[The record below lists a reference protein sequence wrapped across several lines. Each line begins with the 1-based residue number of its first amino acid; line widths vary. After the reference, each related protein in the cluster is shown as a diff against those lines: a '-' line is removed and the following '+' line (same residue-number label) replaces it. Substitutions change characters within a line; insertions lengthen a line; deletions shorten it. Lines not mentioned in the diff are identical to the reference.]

1 MYYRYVSE
9 HEQFL
14 LSRAMMTSVECCL
27 RPLGN
32 QVAQEDFYAT
42 LPPEKHIKVGDIIG
56 VAGEECDDF
65 DMPLSRYSV
74 KALINDYNGVPIN
87 SYVVKKLTED
97 RQEGL
102 TFSLSKSDCKS
113 ICVDYEPGLELLA
126 MGSNVVKLG
135 GGVKQQKKFT
145 SFTPSDMSTYFV
157 DKDSGRIRYIIAKV
171 RGILSQE
178 RAKDTLDHINVKN
191 TLTGTSVSWKP
202 IVIGGF
208 RTREPLSI
216 DGCLYLEIELE
227 RGGYTP
233 EELRGVSFDALLN
246 VDVPPN
252 NIMMF

>member
-9 HEQFL
+9 HEQLL
-14 LSRAMMTSVECCL
+14 LSRAMTSVECCP

-32 QVAQEDFYAT
+32 QVVQEDYYAA
-42 LPPEKHIKVGDIIG
+42 LPPEKHIRVGDIIG

-65 DMPLSRYSV
+65 NMPLSRYSV
-74 KALINDYNGVPIN
+74 KALINDYNGIPID
-87 SYVVKKLTED
+87 SYVVKRLTED

-135 GGVKQQKKFT
+135 GGIKQQKKFT

-157 DKDSGRIRYIIAKV
+157 DKDSGRIRYIIAMV

-178 RAKDTLDHINVKN
+178 RAKRILNHIEVKN
-191 TLTGTSVSWKP
+191 IFAGTSVSWKP

-208 RTREPLSI
+208 KTREPLSI
-216 DGCLYLEIELE
+216 DGCLYLELELE

-233 EELRGVSFDALLN
+233 EELRGVSFDAL
-246 VDVPPN
+246 VDIDVPPN
-252 NIMMF
+252 NMMML